1 MRAFCKVNA
10 ISQIRL
16 LEEISDYCFTLDP
29 QQTEEFIKSIEKDNF
44 RLKRKI
50 RNVQEKYVSDAISDE
65 TFIYLLLPL
74 EKELEKNRKL
84 LHFNSADYQK
94 ISEIADENLAEKKL
108 YVQKHIEKIIIDP
121 KRKKI
126 KKIIFKS

>member
-1 MRAFCKVNA
+1 MSAMPSVMKHSY
-10 ISQIRL
+10 I
-16 LEEISDYCFTLDP
+16 CFFL
-29 QQTEEFIKSIEKDNF
+29 S
-44 RLKRKI
+44 RK
-50 RNVQEKYVSDAISDE
+50 NWK
-65 TFIYLLLPL
+65 
-74 EKELEKNRKL
+74 KNRKL

>member
-50 RNVQEKYVSDAISDE
+50 RNVQEKYVSDE

-126 KKIIFKS
+126 IFK

>member
-16 LEEISDYCFTLDP
+16 FEEISDYCFTLDP

-50 RNVQEKYVSDAISDE
+50 RNVQEKYVSDE

-108 YVQKHIEKIIIDP
+108 YVQKHIEKIIINP